1 MINIERLYDKEYAKQ
16 AVGNDAFFKSAESEK
31 ELGYTEIENGYVL
44 PMKGING
51 GVADKEGQWVK
62 NTGLH
67 DYLGSSY
74 EFEKGNAKESE
85 ETVIYFGALHGVW
98 GHCITDCISR
108 AWFLFS
114 EEYEK
119 KYKGCKIV
127 YSPFEGFKWTQNFKE
142 LLELIGIEVEEL
154 TAVEEVTRYNKIII
168 PERSF
173 YNDEN
178 GVRYFTKEYR
188 EIIKKITDGVKR
200 SEDERYEKIYLTCT
214 HFSRKQIGE
223 EKLEKFFK
231 KQGYSIIAPEEYS
244 FKEQLAMFK
253 RCEFLA
259 ATDGSAAHN
268 SMFLNSGAQVIII
281 PRAYFWTEYQLA
293 LNYVNDCEVY
303 YVDST
308 LSDYIP
314 KREFRWVG
322 PFYFF
327 VSENLLSFFGEEAKD
342 KRFWKKQ
349 LKDFKEYYLISAS
362 KNDPNKGVSP
372 EYYDKITKKYLEK
385 ADIKKLPS
393 KFLKLR
399 NCVFAVKRKLKL
411 KFKKKFLRR
420 KIW

>member
-1 MINIERLYDKEYAKQ
+1 MINIERLYDKEYAKRS
-16 AVGNDAFFKSAESEK
+16 VGNDAFFKSAESEK

-268 SMFLNSGAQVIII
+268 ALFLNKDSTAIMI
-281 PRAYFWTEYQLA
+281 PRAYYWTGYQRAVVQVSRSNLF
-293 LNYVNDCEVY
+293 
-303 YVDST
+303 YVDSS
-308 LSDYIP
+308 LSAYA
-314 KREFRWVG
+314 FRKEPWAG

-327 VSENLLSFFGEEAKD
+327 VSENLLSFFGEEEKN

-349 LKDFKEYYLISAS
+349 LKDFKEYYVMAKSREDFEKRTAP
-362 KNDPNKGVSP
+362 D
-372 EYYDKITKKYLEK
+372 YYVKVKDYYLQK
-385 ADIKKLPS
+385 ANIKKMPS
-393 KFLKLR
+393 RFLKLR
-399 NCVFAVKRKLKL
+399 NRVNAVKRKFKVKFRKTFLK
-411 KFKKKFLRR
+411 R
-420 KIW
+420 KIH